1 LRKMPPPMQNGPLPM
16 PKLPCMDPASYEA
29 AMASQPRGG
38 NFYPPHP
45 PPWRSMTPQNI
56 YRGGPRGPPGGAGMQ
71 PATVPPAVN
80 LMGSRPTRHFRSGS
94 AMELHGRLEECY
106 DQFKQLE
113 KERKKTEADLARHYP
128 GKKVNSANNVPI
140 PRLPPNPSRV
150 DRLIVDNLREHA
162 RVDTIIGKMER
173 LKKPFETSV
182 KSALLSWM
190 DAIKMVQ
197 RRRHQEIVNA
207 ANSRVTNSSKMM
219 KALDEKEVLGLS
231 QAIKDLTLAERKMRT
246 VLWSSLQTTISN
258 EAIEQNEAKEG
269 GENDVP
275 TSITA
280 ITNESRSDEL

>member
-1 LRKMPPPMQNGPLPM
+1 
-16 PKLPCMDPASYEA
+16 
-29 AMASQPRGG
+29 
-38 NFYPPHP
+38 
-45 PPWRSMTPQNI
+45 
-56 YRGGPRGPPGGAGMQ
+56 
-71 PATVPPAVN
+71 
-80 LMGSRPTRHFRSGS
+80 
-94 AMELHGRLEECY
+94 
-106 DQFKQLE
+106 
-113 KERKKTEADLARHYP
+113 
-128 GKKVNSANNVPI
+128 
-140 PRLPPNPSRV
+140 
-150 DRLIVDNLREHA
+150 
-162 RVDTIIGKMER
+162 MER

-280 ITNESRSDEL
+280 ITNESRSDEIKEA

>member
-1 LRKMPPPMQNGPLPM
+1 
-16 PKLPCMDPASYEA
+16 
-29 AMASQPRGG
+29 
-38 NFYPPHP
+38 
-45 PPWRSMTPQNI
+45 
-56 YRGGPRGPPGGAGMQ
+56 
-71 PATVPPAVN
+71 
-80 LMGSRPTRHFRSGS
+80 
-94 AMELHGRLEECY
+94 
-106 DQFKQLE
+106 
-113 KERKKTEADLARHYP
+113 
-128 GKKVNSANNVPI
+128 
-140 PRLPPNPSRV
+140 
-150 DRLIVDNLREHA
+150 
-162 RVDTIIGKMER
+162 MER

-182 KSALLSWM
+182 KLALLSWM

-275 TSITA
+275 TTITA